1 MHLRLKM
8 PPKSKILAKARARLA
23 SFGVEIV
30 TEPTGQLVIY
40 NGGRLNNISS
50 CQIEQFIRAAVKLPN
65 LPVKIFLPK
74 KSYSIVELADFRL
87 IKPL

>member
-1 MHLRLKM
+1 M
-8 PPKSKILAKARARLA
+8 PPKSKIVAKARARLA

-50 CQIEQFIRAAVKLPN
+50 CQIEQFIREAVELPN

-74 KSYSIVELADFRL
+74 KSYSIVELGDFRL
-87 IKPL
+87 IKWF

>member
-1 MHLRLKM
+1 M

-30 TEPTGQLVIY
+30 NQPTGRLVIY

-50 CQIEQFIRAAVKLPN
+50 SQIEQFIRSVVQLPY
-65 LPVKIFLPK
+65 LPIKIFLPK
-74 KSYSIVELADFRL
+74 KSYSIVELDDFRW
-87 IKPL
+87 IEPVVKK